1 MDELMLDG
9 NAAAGVLEQLFGR
22 DLTTVEGTCAGCGA
36 RDVVAGVR
44 VFRSA
49 GLVLRCPTCDRVLLT
64 IVESGS
70 RTWVSMA
77 GFRALELDS

>member
-1 MDELMLDG
+1 
-9 NAAAGVLEQLFGR
+9 
-22 DLTTVEGTCAGCGA
+22 
-36 RDVVAGVR
+36 VVAGVR